1 MPSILVEPP
10 HIKRTKAALVEAG
23 IPLEGA
29 VAALNL
35 AARFYQ
41 ETTQQS
47 RTDALRQERDRT
59 QDELERVSQELLLER
74 QKTKQ
79 MAQQL
84 VTAQQAAAAEV
95 KEAKVIIRSQR
106 QRLRVMYNILIQG
119 TMRDGKKL
127 EKIQAE
133 VDAGLI
139 NETIATPAN
148 APAIDEALAPIIVLA
163 SKEKPSVKQQRH
175 PKTAL
180 EVTQR
185 GRIAELEALLSRRS
199 QYEKVADRLLSR
211 LAEIALQPE
220 QPLLEAAGT
229 NPLLQNFLK
238 RWRTLCGTVEFL
250 LDNTISSD
258 SVTSQGSN
266 CAVPIEGDLQ

>member
-1 MPSILVEPP
+1 MPPILVEPP

-29 VAALNL
+29 IEALTL

-47 RTDALRQERDRT
+47 RTDVLRQERNHT

-74 QKTKQ
+74 QKTRQ

-84 VTAQQAAAAEV
+84 VAMQQAPAAELQDAQ
-95 KEAKVIIRSQR
+95 KIIRNLR
-106 QRLRVMYNILIQG
+106 QRIRAVQKIL
-119 TMRDGKKL
+119 THHAMRDGKKL
-127 EKIQAE
+127 EKIQVE
-133 VDAGLI
+133 VATALA
-139 NETIATPAN
+139 NEAVATPAN
-148 APAIDEALAPIIVLA
+148 APVIDESLAPIVILA
-163 SKEKPSVKQQRH
+163 GKDKPAVNKQQRV

-211 LAEIALQPE
+211 LAEITVQPE

-250 LDNTISSD
+250 LDNSPSLTR
-258 SVTSQGSN
+258 
-266 CAVPIEGDLQ
+266 

>member
-1 MPSILVEPP
+1 MPNILVEPP
-10 HIKRTKAALVEAG
+10 HIKQTKAALVEAN

-29 VAALNL
+29 IAALNL

-74 QKTKQ
+74 QKTRQ
-79 MAQQL
+79 IAQQL
-84 VTAQQAAAAEV
+84 VVAQRAAAAEL
-95 KEAKVIIRSQR
+95 KEARNIIRSLR
-106 QRLRVMYNILIQG
+106 QRIRGVHNSLTHA

-133 VDAGLI
+133 IDTILA
-139 NETIATPAN
+139 NEAVTTPAN
-148 APAIDEALAPIIVLA
+148 APVIDEALAPIVVVA
-163 SKEKPSVKQQRH
+163 SKNRPTGNKQQRV
-175 PKTAL
+175 PKIAL

-211 LAEIALQPE
+211 LAEIAVQPE
-220 QPLLEAAGT
+220 QPLLEAAGA
-229 NPLLQNFLK
+229 NLLLQNFLK
-238 RWRTLCGTVEFL
+238 RWRTLCGTVQFL
-250 LDNTISSD
+250 LDNSTHPRL
-258 SVTSQGSN
+258 VTTQEIN
-266 CAVPIEGDLQ
+266 CADPSGDS